1 MTDIEDITKQFLRSF
16 GDDFLLGIRC
26 PDSGACATLAKEY
39 VLFHTL
45 PVSFLGAQ
53 KLLFH

>member
-45 PVSFLGAQ
+45 SVSFLGAQ